1 MAFYYLFYGRH
12 EYDMTVPY
20 FRMKTVTRLV
30 LWSLVCWLIPCY
42 LFGGTISRYGLMA
55 VPTVAPAVALA
66 VLGPKYSIRTW
77 MSWAGVALLVV
88 LVSCYIM
95 QSIIFPPTE

>member
-1 MAFYYLFYGRH
+1 
-12 EYDMTVPY
+12 
-20 FRMKTVTRLV
+20 
-30 LWSLVCWLIPCY
+30 
-42 LFGGTISRYGLMA
+42 MA